1 MAGKKQTPAKDVG
14 FGGGGGPGFGEG
26 GGEEKQGR
34 KDAMN
39 VVKKADKSLGKVN
52 VVYGAHD
59 LDMELEGLT
68 VEEIRLALKDVL
80 NVDEGVEAYV
90 DGDMIE
96 DQGAYKIKKG
106 QRLEFMKEAGQ
117 KG

>member
-1 MAGKKQTPAKDVG
+1 MAGKQQLPPDKPQ
-14 FGGGGGPGFGEG
+14 GGGGGPGFGAE

-34 KDAMN
+34 SDAAMKM
-39 VVKKADKSLGKVN
+39 VKKADQTLGKVN

-59 LDMELEGLT
+59 LDMDLAGLS
-68 VEEIRLALKDVL
+68 VEEIQLALKDVL

-90 DGDMIE
+90 DGRLVE
-96 DQGAYKIKKG
+96 NKGSFKLKKG

>member
-1 MAGKKQTPAKDVG
+1 MAGKKQLPPDKKPGT
-14 FGGGGGPGFGEG
+14 GGGGPGFGQD
-26 GGEEKQGR
+26 GEEKVER
-34 KDAMN
+34 TDAMKA
-39 VVKKADKSLGKVN
+39 VKKADQALGAVN

-59 LDMELEGLT
+59 LDMDLAGLT
-68 VEEIRLALKDVL
+68 VEEIQMALKDVL

-90 DGDMIE
+90 DGTLIE
-96 DQGAYKIKKG
+96 NKGDFKLQHG